1 MHFSFFIISFL
12 SRSLS
17 FSLSLLF
24 FYDDFD
30 DFITM
35 MFMCVICD
43 VTCVSFSTCLT
54 RDSVGKMRGVNL
66 GQEFNNFVAT
76 NEPRDAFSR
85 GPLYPVFI
93 RRVCTI
99 KQVF

>member
-1 MHFSFFIISFL
+1 MHFSFFIIPFL
-12 SRSLS
+12 SPRSLS

-35 MFMCVICD
+35 MFMRVICD
-43 VTCVSFSTCLT
+43 VTRVSFSTCLT
-54 RDSVGKMRGVNL
+54 RDSVGKMRGVNV
-66 GQEFNNFVAT
+66 GQEFTNFVAT
-76 NEPRDAFSR
+76 NEPLWTLFQDE
-85 GPLYPVFI
+85 
-93 RRVCTI
+93 CKTI

>member
-1 MHFSFFIISFL
+1 MHFSFFIIPFL

-43 VTCVSFSTCLT
+43 VTRVSVTCRT
-54 RDSVGKMRGVNL
+54 RDVGKKR
-66 GQEFNNFVAT
+66 E
-76 NEPRDAFSR
+76 RFS
-85 GPLYPVFI
+85 
-93 RRVCTI
+93 
-99 KQVF
+99 

>member
-1 MHFSFFIISFL
+1 MHFSFFIIPFL

-35 MFMCVICD
+35 MFTCVICD
-43 VTCVSFSTCLT
+43 VTCVSFSTRLT
-54 RDSVGKMRGVNL
+54 RDKSRKEERRKCGAGIYY
-66 GQEFNNFVAT
+66 NFVAT

-85 GPLYPVFI
+85 
-93 RRVCTI
+93 RVCTI

>member
-1 MHFSFFIISFL
+1 MHFSFFIIPFL

-54 RDSVGKMRGVNL
+54 RDSVGKMRGVNV
-66 GQEFNNFVAT
+66 GQEFTNFVAT
-76 NEPRDAFSR
+76 NEPLWTLFQDE
-85 GPLYPVFI
+85 
-93 RRVCTI
+93 CKTI

>member
-1 MHFSFFIISFL
+1 MHFSFFIIPFL

-54 RDSVGKMRGVNL
+54 RDSVGKMRGVNV

-76 NEPRDAFSR
+76 NEPETLFQGDHFIQF
-85 GPLYPVFI
+85 LYDECAP
-93 RRVCTI
+93 
-99 KQVF
+99 